1 MSQLSLFA
9 PEPGGLNVPKVIRR
23 ALDGGASLAV
33 SISGG
38 KDGQAMLSAVVP
50 WFREHGYGSQLFA
63 IHSDLGRAEWSQTP
77 AFVEHLAQQAG
88 VPLVVVRRTKGDLV
102 ARIEERLVKVRQD
115 AEDHKPVPFWP
126 SSTSRY
132 CTAPADRSHLKTGPI
147 NQALRNSIPFWPSSG
162 QRYCTSDLKRGPIDT
177 KLRSFERSTAG
188 VIISAEGVRGGESR
202 ERAKK
207 PVVEIR
213 EAITAESKFVERDLA
228 SMTPDDAL
236 TRRGPGQRVAFNW
249 RPIFNWTLEQ
259 VWVGCGTSVAELK
272 RRRALYK
279 LGEHE
284 QALSGWSAHP
294 AYVFGNERLSC
305 SICVLAS
312 KNDLL
317 NGANHN
323 PDTYLRYLE
332 LEHDGDATFKD
343 GWSLLDLPVTG
354 RAKEVRD
361 NFLMKVRQAERE
373 KKEIGSSV
381 EDQTSDC

>member
-9 PEPGGLNVPKVIRR
+9 PEPGELNVPVVIRR

-50 WFREHGYGSQLFA
+50 WFWKHGYEGQLFA
-63 IHSDLGRAEWSQTP
+63 IHSDLGRAEWPQTS
-77 AFVEHLAQQAG
+77 AFIEHLAQQAG
-88 VPLVVVRRTKGDLV
+88 VPLVVVRRAKGDLV

-115 AEDHKPVPFWP
+115 AEDRKPVPFWP
-126 SSTSRY
+126 SSASRY
-132 CTAPADRSHLKTGPI
+132 CTAPADRAHLKTGPI
-147 NQALRNSIPFWPSSG
+147 NQALRNPIPFWPSSG

-177 KLRSFERSTAG
+177 KLRSFERSPAG
-188 VIISAEGVRGGESR
+188 VIISAEGVRSGESR

-213 EAITAESKFVERDLA
+213 EAITAGSKFVESNLA

-236 TRRGPGQRVAFNW
+236 TLRGPGQRVAFNW

-259 VWVGCGTSVAELK
+259 VWLGCGTSVAELK

-284 QALSGWSAHP
+284 RALSGWSAHP

-332 LEHDGDATFKD
+332 LELEGDATFKN

-361 NFLMKVRQAERE
+361 NFLMKGSQTKGRKNE
-373 KKEIGSSV
+373 K
-381 EDQTSDC
+381 D

>member
-1 MSQLSLFA
+1 M
-9 PEPGGLNVPKVIRR
+9 PVVIRR

-50 WFREHGYGSQLFA
+50 WFRKQGYEGQLFA
-63 IHSDLGRAEWSQTP
+63 IHSDLGRAEWPQTS

-88 VPLVVVRRTKGDLV
+88 VPLIIVRRAKGDLV
-102 ARIEERLVKVRQD
+102 DRIEERLLKVRQD
-115 AEDHKPVPFWP
+115 AGEEKPAPFWP
-126 SSTSRY
+126 SSASRY
-132 CTAPADRSHLKTGPI
+132 CTSHLKAEPI
-147 NQALRNSIPFWPSSG
+147 NQALRKLSATPTVPFWPSSG

-177 KLRSFERSTAG
+177 SLRSFE
-188 VIISAEGVRGGESR
+188 VIISAEGIRGDESR

-207 PVVEIR
+207 SVVEIR
-213 EAITAESKFVERDLA
+213 EAITAKSRFMERDLA

-236 TRRGPGQRVAFNW
+236 TRREPGQRVAIDW

-259 VWVGCGTSVAELK
+259 VWEGCGTSVAELK

-284 QALSGWSAHP
+284 QALSGWPAHP

-305 SICVLAS
+305 SLCVLAS

-317 NGANHN
+317 IGANHN

-332 LEHDGDATFKD
+332 LEDEGQATFKN

-354 RAKEVRD
+354 RAKELKD
-361 NFLMKVRQAERE
+361 EFLKTIRQ
-373 KKEIGSSV
+373 
-381 EDQTSDC
+381 C

>member
-1 MSQLSLFA
+1 M
-9 PEPGGLNVPKVIRR
+9 PGVIRR

-50 WFREHGYGSQLFA
+50 WFRKHGYEGQLFA
-63 IHSDLGRAEWSQTP
+63 IHSDLGRAEWPQTP
-77 AFVEHLAQQAG
+77 AFVGHLAQQAG
-88 VPLVVVRRTKGDLV
+88 VPLVVVRRAKGDLV
-102 ARIEERLVKVRQD
+102 ARIEERLLKVRET
-115 AEDHKPVPFWP
+115 AGEAVPAPFWP
-126 SSTSRY
+126 SSASRY
-132 CTAPADRSHLKTGPI
+132 CTSHLKAEPI
-147 NQALRNSIPFWPSSG
+147 NQALRKLSAAPTVPFWPSSG

-177 KLRSFERSTAG
+177 EFRHFERSPAG
-188 VIISAEGVRGGESR
+188 VIISAEGVRGSESR
-202 ERAKK
+202 ARAKK

-213 EAITAESKFVERDLA
+213 EAITAGSKFAERDLVR
-228 SMTPDDAL
+228 MVPDDAL
-236 TRRGPGQRVAFNW
+236 TRREPGQRVAFDW

-284 QALSGWSAHP
+284 RALSGWPAHP

-305 SICVLAS
+305 SLCVLAS

-332 LEHDGDATFKD
+332 LEHDGDATFKN

-373 KKEIGSSV
+373 IKGIGSSV
-381 EDQTSDC
+381 KDKTRDC

>member
-1 MSQLSLFA
+1 MSQLSLFT
-9 PEPGGLNVPKVIRR
+9 PEPGGLNVPVVIRR

-50 WFREHGYGSQLFA
+50 WFWKHGYEGQLFA

-77 AFVEHLAQQAG
+77 AFVEHLAQQAR
-88 VPLVVVRRTKGDLV
+88 VPLVVVRRAKGDLV

-115 AEDHKPVPFWP
+115 AEDRKPVPFWP
-126 SSTSRY
+126 SSASHY
-132 CTAPADRSHLKTGPI
+132 CTSHLKAEPI
-147 NQALRNSIPFWPSSG
+147 NQALRKLSATLTVPFWPSSG

-177 KLRSFERSTAG
+177 ELRHFG
-188 VIISAEGVRGGESR
+188 VIISAEGVRSSESR
-202 ERAKK
+202 ARAKK
-207 PVVEIR
+207 PMVEIR
-213 EAITAESKFVERDLA
+213 EAITAGSKFAERDLV
-228 SMTPDDAL
+228 SMLPDDAL
-236 TRRGPGQRVAFNW
+236 TRREPGQRVALDW

-284 QALSGWSAHP
+284 QALSGWPAHP

-305 SICVLAS
+305 SLCVLAS
-312 KNDLL
+312 KSDLL

-332 LEHDGDATFKD
+332 LEHDGDATFKN

-361 NFLMKVRQAERE
+361 NFLMKVRQAER
-373 KKEIGSSV
+373 KIKDSRSFID
-381 EDQTSDC
+381 DQTSDC

>member
-1 MSQLSLFA
+1 M
-9 PEPGGLNVPKVIRR
+9 PEPGELHVPGVIRR

-50 WFREHGYGSQLFA
+50 WFKKHGYEGQLFA
-63 IHSDLGRAEWSQTP
+63 IHSDLGRAEWPQTP
-77 AFVEHLAQQAG
+77 AFVGHLAQQAG
-88 VPLVVVRRTKGDLV
+88 VPLVVVRRAKGDLV
-102 ARIEERLVKVRQD
+102 ARIEERLMKVRQN
-115 AEDHKPVPFWP
+115 AGEEKPTPFWP
-126 SSTSRY
+126 SSASRY
-132 CTAPADRSHLKTGPI
+132 CTSHLKAEPI
-147 NQALRNSIPFWPSSG
+147 NQALRKLSATQAVPFWPSSG

-177 KLRSFERSTAG
+177 ELRHFE
-188 VIISAEGVRGGESR
+188 VIISAEGVRGNESR
-202 ERAKK
+202 ARAKK

-213 EAITAESKFVERDLA
+213 EAITAGSKFAERDLV
-228 SMTPDDAL
+228 SMLPDDAL
-236 TRRGPGQRVAFNW
+236 TRREPGQRVAFDW

-284 QALSGWSAHP
+284 CALSGWPAHP

-305 SICVLAS
+305 SLCVLAS
-312 KNDLL
+312 KSDLL
-317 NGANHN
+317 NGANYN

-332 LEHDGDATFKD
+332 LEHDGDATFKN

-373 KKEIGSSV
+373 IQEIGASV
-381 EDQTSDC
+381 EDQTRDW